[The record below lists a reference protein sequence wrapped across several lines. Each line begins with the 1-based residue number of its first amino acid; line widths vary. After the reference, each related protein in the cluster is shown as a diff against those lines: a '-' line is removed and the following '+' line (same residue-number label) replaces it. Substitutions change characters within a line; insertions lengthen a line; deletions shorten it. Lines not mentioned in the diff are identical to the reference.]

1 MVFSRASS
9 YGRGC
14 GRNNGT
20 HIPKQDYHECQLLP
34 CRHPAIT
41 DTPIIWTAVK
51 SQELLNYRYLTE
63 INSHCYGLS
72 LMRTQTQGPY
82 IKGVDCKSLPHQS
95 PFVSSRTCV
104 TQRSSQIIKCFTP
117 GLPIWKITCGF
128 LLSSWYRNTI
138 FFYLPAR
145 AKAFWQLKVHEPSG
159 KKYHL
164 IFVYTLNFCI
174 CTRCK
179 TTIHWL
185 ITVQN
190 NTLNYY
196 EIWKGIT
203 TPSSDDTL
211 VIFLHIN
218 LHEPRL
224 TFKTWSIDWSKIAPG
239 LRSQDLMGDDK
250 RRG

>member
-72 LMRTQTQGPY
+72 LMKTQTQGPY
-82 IKGVDCKSLPHQS
+82 IKGVDCNSLPHQS

-117 GLPIWKITCGF
+117 GLPIWKITCGS
-128 LLSSWYRNTI
+128 LLSSWYRNT
-138 FFYLPAR
+138 FFFFFTYRLVLTPFGSWRSMSHQVKISLDICLHVQLRYLHS
-145 AKAFWQLKVHEPSG
+145 L
-159 KKYHL
+159 
-164 IFVYTLNFCI
+164 
-174 CTRCK
+174 
-179 TTIHWL
+179 
-185 ITVQN
+185 
-190 NTLNYY
+190 
-196 EIWKGIT
+196 
-203 TPSSDDTL
+203 
-211 VIFLHIN
+211 
-218 LHEPRL
+218 
-224 TFKTWSIDWSKIAPG
+224 
-239 LRSQDLMGDDK
+239 
-250 RRG
+250 

>member
-14 GRNNGT
+14 GHNNGT

-63 INSHCYGLS
+63 INCHCYGLS

-82 IKGVDCKSLPHQS
+82 IKGVDCNSLPHQS
-95 PFVSSRTCV
+95 SFVSSRTCV

-117 GLPIWKITCGF
+117 GLPIWRITCGS
-128 LLSSWYRNTI
+128 LLSSWYRNTNF

-145 AKAFWQLKVHEPSG
+145 GKAFWQLKVHEPSG
-159 KKYHL
+159 KNITWYL
-164 IFVYTLNFCI
+164 S
-174 CTRCK
+174 TRSTSVFALAVK
-179 TTIHWL
+179 QQFTDWL
-185 ITVQN
+185 
-190 NTLNYY
+190 
-196 EIWKGIT
+196 
-203 TPSSDDTL
+203 S
-211 VIFLHIN
+211 
-218 LHEPRL
+218 
-224 TFKTWSIDWSKIAPG
+224 FKTIP
-239 LRSQDLMGDDK
+239 
-250 RRG
+250 